1 MVGRRRLED
10 EEFSSSLSFLASDS
24 EEVEDS
30 LAAALFG
37 GKTKPGSGG
46 KREEHPVKGF
56 HIKQPHLILSHK
68 QWIRASRG
76 TFEGGGSRLHSLF
89 IIIFK
94 KKNKIKKE
102 RVG

>member
-1 MVGRRRLED
+1 MLQEYHKFYEISIKQCFNGGIDCKIHGLKMVGRRRLED

-56 HIKQPHLILSHK
+56 HIKQPHLYD
-68 QWIRASRG
+68 
-76 TFEGGGSRLHSLF
+76 F
-89 IIIFK
+89 IT
-94 KKNKIKKE
+94 
-102 RVG
+102 